1 MEKSTFLGRKG
12 QTKGCI
18 KDEIIGDWTAIK
30 SEINKLIYDKW
41 TRYWERLNECRQTKI
56 FFPKPNPGFSKKLLK
71 LDRHT
76 LSTCL
81 QWLTGHTFLN
91 RHEFVVGNL
100 DFNECRFCM
109 LEEETSSHLVTNCEV
124 FWQERLPPDKFP
136 PRYRR
141 RNDEYIFTWD

>member
-1 MEKSTFLGRKG
+1 M
-12 QTKGCI
+12 
-18 KDEIIGDWTAIK
+18 
-30 SEINKLIYDKW
+30 DKI
-41 TRYWERLNECRQTKI
+41 LAAKI

-124 FWQERLPPDKFP
+124 FWQERLSCFKACFDQDAP
-136 PRYRR
+136 
-141 RNDEYIFTWD
+141 EWDVEGLVGFLGTKAIVKANSLILPEN